1 MGIGE
6 SRSSRTSYDAVVVGS
21 GPNGLAAAITLAREG
36 HSVLVIEAAATI
48 GGGTRTAALTL
59 PGFVHDVCSAV
70 HPFAVASPLFK
81 TLPLAQHGLEL
92 VHPLAPLAH
101 PLDDGSVAV
110 LERSIDET
118 GGSLGID
125 ATAYRRLMEPLAAQA
140 EILFDELL
148 GPLRIPRHFLA
159 AARFGLR
166 AIQPATMLARR
177 TFAGEQ
183 ARALLAGLAAH
194 AILPLERWSTAA
206 VALVL
211 GIAGHTVGWP
221 VVRGGSQRIAESLA
235 GYLGSLGGEVVT
247 GWRVESVDELPDARA
262 VLLDITPRQVV
273 RLAGHR
279 LPSGYVRRLGR
290 YRYGMGVFKLDWA
303 LNGPIP
309 WRRAACARAGTV
321 HLGGT
326 LEEVA
331 ASESAIG
338 RGEHPERPFVLL
350 SQPSLFDPTR
360 APAGSHTAWAYCHV
374 PNGSTVD
381 MTARIEGQVERFAPG
396 FRDTI
401 RARHVMA
408 PADFQSYNENYIG
421 GDINGGSQ
429 DIRQLFTR
437 PVARLVPYSTPSP
450 GLYLCSSSTPPGGGV
465 HGLCGYHAAR
475 AALRLTLNSGR
486 KSVRRGD

>member
-1 MGIGE
+1 MAQ
-6 SRSSRTSYDAVVVGS
+6 SRGSQTRYDAVVVGS
-21 GPNGLAAAITLAREG
+21 GPNGLAAAITLARAG

-48 GGGTRTAALTL
+48 GGGTRSAALTL
-59 PGFVHDVCSAV
+59 PGFIHDVCSAV
-70 HPFAVASPLFK
+70 HPFAVASPFFK

-92 VHPLAPLAH
+92 VHPPAPLAH
-101 PLDDGSVAV
+101 PLDDGTVAM
-110 LERSIDET
+110 LERS
-118 GGSLGID
+118 LD
-125 ATAYRRLMEPLAAQA
+125 ATGISLAQDAAAYRRLMEPLAAHA
-140 EILFDELL
+140 EILFAELL
-148 GPLRIPRHFLA
+148 GPLPIPRHFLS

-177 TFAGEQ
+177 TFAGPL
-183 ARALLAGLAAH
+183 ARALFAGLAAH
-194 AILPLERWSTAA
+194 AILPLECWSTSA

-221 VVRGGSQRIAESLA
+221 VVRGGSQQLAGSLA
-235 GYLGSLGGEVVT
+235 GHLASLGGEVVT
-247 GWRVESVDELPDARA
+247 SWRVESVDELPQARA
-262 VLLDITPRQVV
+262 VLLDLTPRQVV

-279 LPSGYVRRLGR
+279 LPAGYVRRLGR

-303 LNGPIP
+303 LNAPIP
-309 WRRAACARAGTV
+309 WSAPACARAGTV

-326 LEEVA
+326 LDEVA
-331 ASESAIG
+331 ASEAAIF
-338 RGEHPERPFVLL
+338 RGEHPENPFVLL

-360 APAGSHTAWAYCHV
+360 APAGYHTAWAYCHV

-381 MTARIEGQVERFAPG
+381 MTARIEAQVERFAPG

-401 RARHVMA
+401 RARHAMA

-465 HGLCGYHAAR
+465 HGLCGYHAAQAVLR
-475 AALRLTLNSGR
+475 RALRVSR
-486 KSVRRGD
+486 SSVR